1 MVAPAD
7 ASPTIGRQQHF
18 ASVASTNDVVRG
30 WLAAGEPE
38 SCVAVADEQTA
49 GRGRSGR
56 TWTAP
61 RGTGLLVSLGFRPVW
76 LAPDQAWRLAAA
88 ASLAMAEASE
98 DEAGLPRGAIRLKW
112 PNDLVAVTD
121 ATGRATDRR
130 DREDDEA
137 LAVRKLGGVLG
148 ETDGLGTADPT
159 AIVGIGVNA
168 DWRAVEFPADIAA
181 SMTSLRMASGD
192 RPVATTRLLDR
203 FLDGLGARV
212 AELHGGRFADA
223 EWSARQVTSGRE
235 VDVTMPDGT
244 TRRLVARGVDTV
256 SGALRVVDPGA
267 PTVERS
273 LVVGDVVRVR
283 LARV

>member
-1 MVAPAD
+1 MAAPAD
-7 ASPTIGRQQHF
+7 ASPTIGRQEHF
-18 ASVASTNDVVRG
+18 ASVGSTNDVVRG
-30 WLAAGEPE
+30 WLVAGEPE
-38 SCVAVADEQTA
+38 ICVAVADEQTA

-61 RGTGLLVSLGFRPVW
+61 RGAGLLVSLGFRPAW
-76 LAPDQAWRLAAA
+76 LSPDRAWRLAAA

-112 PNDLVAVTD
+112 PNDLVVVTD

-130 DREDDEA
+130 GHDDHGEA
-137 LAVRKLGGVLG
+137 AVRKLGGVLG

-181 SMTSLRMASGD
+181 SMTSLRAASGD
-192 RPVATTRLLDR
+192 RPVATSRLLDR
-203 FLDGLGARV
+203 FLDRLGARV
-212 AELHGGRFADA
+212 AELHRDRFDDA
-223 EWSARQVTSGRE
+223 EWTARQVTSGRE

-244 TRRLVARGVDTV
+244 TRRLVARGVDTQ
-256 SGALRVVDPGA
+256 SGALRVVDPAA
-267 PTVERS
+267 PTVEQS
-273 LVVGDVVRVR
+273 IVVGEIRHVR
-283 LARV
+283 LAV